1 MAEFTLY
8 CFTESG
14 NAYKAALM
22 LHLNG
27 SDWEPKRVMFFTG
40 ETRQTEFRGVNVMG
54 EVPVLVHHRDDGDFT
69 VTQSGAI
76 LTYLARHLGTFGP
89 ETEAE
94 EFEVMRWLL
103 FDSQKM
109 SGYAG
114 PLRFLRFFM
123 KKGEVDEVVFLHGRL
138 ANALKV
144 LEARLEGREWVAADR
159 PTIADF
165 ALCGYLFWPDEIG
178 ITYDETPNIAAW
190 LERIAALPG
199 YKRPEDLMPSG
210 QEPKTATA

>member
-1 MAEFTLY
+1 MPDFTLY

-22 LHLNG
+22 LELCG
-27 SDWEPKRVMFFTG
+27 ADWEVARVAFFTG
-40 ETRQTEFRGVNVMG
+40 ETRRAEFRDLNVMG

-76 LTYLARHLGTFGP
+76 LTYLARKLEKFGP

-114 PLRFLRFFM
+114 PLRFLRYFM
-123 KKGEVDEVVFLHGRL
+123 KKGESDEVQYLHGRL
-138 ANALKV
+138 MSALKV
-144 LEARLEGREWVAADR
+144 LDARLEGRDWVAADR
-159 PTIADF
+159 PTIADL
-165 ALCGYLFWPDEIG
+165 ALCGYLFWPDQIG
-178 ITYDETPNIAAW
+178 IDYDGLPNVTAW
-190 LERIAALPG
+190 LDGIAALPG
-199 YKRPEDLMPSG
+199 YKRAEDLMPSG
-210 QEPKTATA
+210 QEPGTATA

>member
-1 MAEFTLY
+1 MTEFTLH
-8 CFTESG
+8 CFHESG

-22 LHLNG
+22 LQLCRAG
-27 SDWEPKRVMFFTG
+27 WTPKRVAFFTG
-40 ETRQTEFRGVNVMG
+40 ETRGPEFRGLNVMG
-54 EVPVLVHHRDDGDFT
+54 EVPVLTHHRPDGDFT

-76 LTYLARHLGTFGP
+76 LTYLARHFGKFGP

-103 FDSQKM
+103 FDSQKV

-123 KKGEVDEVVFLHGRL
+123 KKGETEDVQFLHGRVTS
-138 ANALKV
+138 ALKIV
-144 LEARLEGREWVAADR
+144 NAALENREWIAADR

-178 ITYDETPNIAAW
+178 TTFDERPNVAAW
-190 LERIAALPG
+190 LNRIRALPG
-199 YKRPEDLMPSG
+199 FELPEALMPSG
-210 QEPKTATA
+210 QETKTATA

>member
-1 MAEFTLY
+1 MAEYTLY
-8 CFTESG
+8 CFWESG

-22 LHLNG
+22 LQLCG
-27 SDWEPKRVMFFTG
+27 ADWDARRVAFFTG
-40 ETRQTEFRGVNVMG
+40 ETRGPEFRDMNVMG
-54 EVPVLVHHRDDGDFT
+54 EVPVLVHHRADGDFT

-76 LTYLARHLGTFGP
+76 LTYLARKLGKFGP

-114 PLRFLRFFM
+114 PLRFLRYFM
-123 KKGEVDEVVFLHGRL
+123 KKGETGEVEYLHARL
-138 ANALKV
+138 MSALKI
-144 LEARLEGREWVAADR
+144 LNARLEGRDWIAADR

-165 ALCGYLFWPDEIG
+165 ALCGYLFWPDQIG
-178 ITYDETPNIAAW
+178 IDYEGLPNVTAW
-190 LERIAALPG
+190 LERIRALPG
-199 YKRPEDLMPSG
+199 YKRAEDLMPSG
-210 QEPKTATA
+210 RDPETATA